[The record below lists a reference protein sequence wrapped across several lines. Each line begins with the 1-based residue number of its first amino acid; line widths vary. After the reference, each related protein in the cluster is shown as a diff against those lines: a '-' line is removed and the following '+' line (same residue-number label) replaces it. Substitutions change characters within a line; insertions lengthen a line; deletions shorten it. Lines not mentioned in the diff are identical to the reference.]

1 MDPELTSVRGIRVKF
16 SPLPGLGENERNCK
30 FLFIY

>member
-1 MDPELTSVRGIRVKF
+1 MDPELTSAHGIGVKF
-16 SPLPGLGENERNCK
+16 SLLTGPGENERNCK